1 METKVKYIK
10 PECDVIEMEASC
22 LKEGSEESG
31 KVSLPTNGGNYEGG
45 GRLPTRSKT
54 VWDDEE

>member
-1 METKVKYIK
+1 METKIKYIK

-22 LKEGSEESG
+22 LMAGSGEE
-31 KVSLPTNGGNYEGG
+31 KVNLPTNGGNYEGG
-45 GRLPTRSKT
+45 GRLPTRSKS